1 MKCKPFLLTYAKQLQ
16 TNMNNH
22 DTLNEVISE
31 QSNVVLLR
39 AKGNNGIYATTDG
52 ERYEN
57 LTQGVCGRIEP
68 EEAGRLF
75 AIPLELN
82 LLAQRNENLIKLIT
96 LLKLAVEK

>member
-1 MKCKPFLLTYAKQLQ
+1 
-16 TNMNNH
+16 MNH
-22 DTLNEVISE
+22 ETINEVISE

-52 ERYEN
+52 ERFEN

-75 AIPLELN
+75 AIPLTLN
-82 LLAQRNENLIKLIT
+82 HFAQQNENLIRLIKI
-96 LLKLAVEK
+96 LGLSLDI